1 MAIQAFIPTI
11 RPPRLPREQ
20 KLAMLS
26 DDGTRQGMIDAAEPG
41 GTSR

>member
-1 MAIQAFIPTI
+1 MGIQAFIPTI
-11 RPPRLPREQ
+11 RPLRRLREQ

-41 GTSR
+41 GISR